1 LKLKATELEKE
12 EYQKIVK
19 EVMPKTNMAKNCLNA
34 FWVGGTIC
42 ALAQIIVNALNSFGL
57 SEDAVAF
64 YASLILVTASVILT
78 SLGVYDKIGKFAGA
92 GSGVPI
98 TGFANSIASAAIEFK
113 KEGFILGM
121 GSKIF
126 TSAGPVI
133 LYGLISS
140 VFVGF
145 IYYIFG

>member
-1 LKLKATELEKE
+1 MKATEFEKE
-12 EYQKIVK
+12 EYQKIVE
-19 EVMPKTNMAKNCLNA
+19 EVMPKSNLVKNCLNA

-42 ALAQIIVNALNSFGL
+42 AVAQIITNSLDSMGL
-57 SEDAVAF
+57 SEDAVSF

-113 KEGFILGM
+113 KEGLILGM

-126 TSAGPVI
+126 TVAGPVI

-145 IYYIFG
+145 IYFIFG